1 MTRRFRLT
9 ASLVAASL
17 LLVGCSSKPD
27 SDPDAL
33 AAALVDIADLTTEEA
48 QCVAD
53 DITENADYSEFYV
66 EDDGSPQEDPP
77 SMDDVFDDLGDGKSD
92 VEGLVEAFEQD
103 VADAVTT
110 CADLG

>member
-1 MTRRFRLT
+1 MTRRSRLT

-17 LLVGCSSKPD
+17 FLVGCSTGPD
-27 SDPDAL
+27 SDPEAL
-33 AAALVDIADLTTEEA
+33 VAALVNFADLTTEEA

-66 EDDGSPQEDPP
+66 DDEGNKEEPP
-77 SMDDVFDDLGDGKSD
+77 SEKDLFEDLGDGKSD

-103 VADAVTT
+103 VAAAVTA